1 MKLNFVTRKKLFFF
15 IVIPAVAILLL
26 FLLNLFVRNKI
37 KDRLQ
42 ELDSQISYEDLDV
55 NIYFNRYSLE
65 EVKTQQDL
73 FSLGA
78 KKVIFKGISYSGFLF
93 DNELQL
99 DKLEMQ
105 EPQITYFTGVQ
116 QDGKKKAGER
126 QVKIGEIVLSNGNFS
141 SKENDTAATTLFL
154 KFPQVKLK
162 PGKNFSS
169 LNFDSYQIAVDSAY
183 VKMNEEHYI
192 DVGSAEAEDGEVR
205 ITDFR
210 IASFYPKN
218 EFDRKIPYEKDR
230 IDLKVPHISLQ
241 DLQIKKVNDTL
252 HIKDSKIQISEAF
265 LEIYRNK
272 LVADDTRRKPL
283 YNEMLR
289 NAPVKLNLKQVFV
302 EKSEIIYEELVQEDR
317 PAAVIRFTQVDGEI
331 ENLQNISDSLPQPQV
346 TANAH
351 FMRGTP
357 VSLTWSFPVF
367 DYLNQ
372 FEVSG
377 EFGKING
384 EALDPFLVPAMDV
397 RARGQIY
404 KILFNFYG
412 NDDLLKGDY
421 AMDYDKLKVVI
432 LKDEGTEKKNIL
444 SALANLLVENEGEA
458 GFQEKEI
465 SVERN
470 KQRSY
475 WNYLWLGLRE
485 GFIDIVKQL

>member
-1 MKLNFVTRKKLFFF
+1 MNRKRLFSF
-15 IVIPAVAILLL
+15 IIVPAVILLLL
-26 FLLNLFVRNKI
+26 FLLNLFVKNKI
-37 KDRLQ
+37 ENRLQ
-42 ELDSQISYEDLDV
+42 EIDSQITYQDLDV

-65 EVKTQQDL
+65 EVKTRQNK

-78 KKVIFKGISYSGFLF
+78 KKVIFKGVSYSSLLF
-93 DNELQL
+93 DNELEL
-99 DKLEMQ
+99 NKLEMQ
-105 EPQITYFTGVQ
+105 EPKITYFTGVQ
-116 QDGKKKAGER
+116 QDGKKKAGGR
-126 QVKIGEIVLSNGNFS
+126 QVKIGEILLTNGDFS
-141 SKENDTAATTLFL
+141 SKENDSADTSLFI
-154 KFPQVKLK
+154 KFPRVKLK
-162 PGKNFSS
+162 PGGGDIRS
-169 LNFDSYQIAVDSAY
+169 LNFDSYDIKVDSAY
-183 VKMNEEHYI
+183 AKMNEEHYI
-192 DVGSAEAEDGEVR
+192 GVGSAEAEDGNVHISDFQ
-205 ITDFR
+205 IT
-210 IASFYPKN
+210 SFYPKD

-252 HIKDSKIQISEAF
+252 HIEDSKMTISDAF

-289 NAPVKLNLKQVFV
+289 NAPVKLNLKQILL
-302 EKSEIIYEELVQEDR
+302 EKSEIIYEELVQEHR
-317 PAAVIRFTQVDGEI
+317 PPAVLRFTQVEGEI
-331 ENLQNISDSLPQPQV
+331 KNLQNISDSLPQPQV
-346 TANAH
+346 SASAH

-367 DYLNQ
+367 DDLNQ

-377 EFGKING
+377 EFGQIKG

-397 RARGQIY
+397 RARGQIN

-412 NDDLLKGDY
+412 NDDQLKGDF
-421 AMDYDKLKVVI
+421 AMDYDELKVE
-432 LKDEGTEKKNIL
+432 LLEEKGSGKKNIL

-485 GFIDIVKQL
+485 GFIDVVKQL